1 MISTYGFVAGVTVM
15 PIADAL
21 AIVFV
26 EPFILLIAG
35 HLIYGDYI
43 GPRRIVASI
52 VGFCGS
58 LLVIQ
63 PSLMSFGLVALFP
76 LMSAFAF
83 AFYMLITRT
92 IAAHLHPVAQQLHT
106 SIFGSLICVPLL
118 VVANGTGFGGLDP
131 VMPQGWAWLWLFGV
145 GFWAAASHMCMTI
158 ALKYAPASTLA
169 PIHYLE
175 IITAVGLGY
184 FVFGDFPNWMTW
196 AGIMIIT
203 AAGLYIIHRE
213 RITAARLR
221 QSPSQAT

>member
-1 MISTYGFVAGVTVM
+1 
-15 PIADAL
+15 
-21 AIVFV
+21 
-26 EPFILLIAG
+26 
-35 HLIYGDYI
+35 
-43 GPRRIVASI
+43 
-52 VGFCGS
+52 
-58 LLVIQ
+58 
-63 PSLMSFGLVALFP
+63 
-76 LMSAFAF
+76 
-83 AFYMLITRT
+83 
-92 IAAHLHPVAQQLHT
+92 
-106 SIFGSLICVPLL
+106 
-118 VVANGTGFGGLDP
+118 
-131 VMPQGWAWLWLFGV
+131 
-145 GFWAAASHMCMTI
+145 MTI